1 MEISARQNVKP
12 GFWAVLDY
20 LIFRTAATLKKSK
33 TETEKEITL
42 ILRPLYEKY
51 NSILFNVYRNI
62 PDNDYYYIKE
72 ELKTFHHILT
82 HTLNLIDRNLSH
94 FIPSFLFVELIEK
107 MKLITPSHTYCCN
120 PPFFARENYFM
131 LMARYL
137 SGKFSNNIKKVFD
150 TLLWH
155 KETAPYIIQKDREHF
170 RKFIIDAINSAIKEK
185 SNEHEEKELTIHD
198 VVVELRNMVTLSVI
212 SEKLFELLSKVENT
226 PLSDTIDAGYMLHEL
241 SLIFVQENIND
252 NRFHTLVRDITL
264 LTTLISKSITAIRA
278 SNKKMLFEQVSIF
291 RKIKEF
297 YTEITIFLV
306 PIEQFPLM
314 LSAIEFMDFISASYP
329 SSIHDSVVL
338 SKGEKLADDLRKT
351 ASIFE
356 ERNNIKLDSGEIE
369 LFIDKLTRLK
379 LLSED

>member
-20 LIFRTAATLKKSK
+20 LIFRTSLTLKKSK
-33 TETEKEITL
+33 TEAEKEITS

-62 PDNDYYYIKE
+62 PDDEYCYMKE
-72 ELKTFHHILT
+72 ELKTFHHIIT

-170 RKFIIDAINSAIKEK
+170 RKIIIEAINSSIKEK
-185 SNEHEEKELTIHD
+185 TEENSDKELTIHD

-226 PLSDTIDAGYMLHEL
+226 PLTDTIDANYMLREL

-252 NRFHTLVRDITL
+252 NRFHTLIRDITL
-264 LTTLISKSITAIRA
+264 LTSLISKSITAIRA
-278 SNKKMLFEQVSIF
+278 GSRKILFEQISTF

-297 YTEITIFLV
+297 YTEVTIFLI

-314 LSAIEFMDFISASYP
+314 LASIEFMDFISASYP
-329 SSIHDSVVL
+329 SSIHDATVL

-351 ASIFE
+351 ASTFE
-356 ERNNIKLDSGEIE
+356 ERNNIKLDTGEIE
-369 LFIDKLTRLK
+369 LFVDKLTRLK
-379 LLSED
+379 LLSDN